1 MYRRQFLTTT
11 VTATASLFA
20 DHHLEEKKP
29 NHGRFFLAVKS
40 GMVGVQG
47 SLTEKYQLLKDLGFD
62 GVEGGAPFQNNP
74 EDFRLASKAANL
86 PIHGVVNGI
95 HWGTKLSGESEEERA
110 KALQGLLKC
119 IEQSHAIGGS
129 SVLLVPGVVGKG
141 TTHQQAWER
150 SIAGIQ
156 KALPLASK
164 RGIHILIE
172 NVWNGMFYDPKG
184 PNTQSADQL
193 KNYLDEIN
201 SPWVGSYFDI
211 GNHQKFGKPA
221 QWIKTLGKHIVKL
234 DVKDW
239 GIKSGFSK
247 IGAGDVDWSAVREA
261 LQEIGYQ
268 GWATAEVGGG
278 NKERLAEILKNMRTY
293 LVGN

>member
-1 MYRRQFLTTT
+1 MNRRAFLATSAGA
-11 VTATASLFA
+11 TATLIA
-20 DHHLEEKKP
+20 DHHGGKP
-29 NHGRFFLAVKS
+29 KTDHGAFYLAVKS
-40 GMVGVQG
+40 GMVGTGG
-47 SLTEKYQLLKDLGFD
+47 SLTEKYKLLKELGYD
-62 GVEGGAPFQNNP
+62 GVEGGAPFNNDP
-74 EDFRLASKAANL
+74 EDFRAASKAAGL

-95 HWGTKLSGESEEERA
+95 HWGTKLSAESDEERER
-110 KALQGLLKC
+110 ALNGLFKC
-119 IEQSHAIGGS
+119 IEQSYAIGGS

-141 TTHQQAWER
+141 ATPKQAWDR
-150 SIAGIQ
+150 SIVGIR

-164 RGIHILIE
+164 LGIHILIE

-184 PNTQSADQL
+184 PNTQTAEPL

-221 QWIKTLGKHIVKL
+221 EWIKTLGRRIVKL

-239 GIKSGFSK
+239 GVKGGFTK
-247 IGAGDVDWSAVREA
+247 IGEGDVDWPAVRAA
-261 LQEIGYQ
+261 LKDIGFQ

-278 NKERLAEILKNMRTY
+278 KKDRLAEVLANMRTH
-293 LVGN
+293 LVGA